1 MFDYQRVLGLKEIC
15 QIFFLMAVFLYDSF
29 DREELV
35 LLAQLHLVWLDVL
48 QSSESSMFLPK
59 NPQFFVPAQPI
70 PTRTNQNMHRKLHGL
85 SHGHMPGWLRNRRET
100 PHPLKHVVYYQ
111 LGSSFHFTGSEN
123 QSNPK
128 NKSHHVYVI
137 CTVYRYGRCSAFRQ
151 D

>member
-1 MFDYQRVLGLKEIC
+1 MFDYQKGTGLEGDLPD
-15 QIFFLMAVFLYDSF
+15 FFFDGSF
-29 DREELV
+29 SVWFFWSRRASFV
-35 LLAQLHLVWLDVL
+35 GSATFGVAGCLA
-48 QSSESSMFLPK
+48 ESSMFLPK